1 MRNPVTNNILAV
13 SGAAE
18 LLIYHMPCLLRN
30 EFVSLVARRKA
41 AVLRAACAWSLS
53 WALILL
59 LMEEVLLQQQ
69 PDREEQGDFLRQQ
82 KQDKETSLVE

>member
-1 MRNPVTNNILAV
+1 MTNNILAV

-18 LLIYHMPCLLRN
+18 LLIYHMPCFLWS

-41 AVLRAACAWSLS
+41 AVLRAACAWRQS

-59 LMEEVLLQQQ
+59 RDGRRLTAATA
-69 PDREEQGDFLRQQ
+69 REEQGDFLKQ
-82 KQDKETSLVE
+82 KQDRETSLVE